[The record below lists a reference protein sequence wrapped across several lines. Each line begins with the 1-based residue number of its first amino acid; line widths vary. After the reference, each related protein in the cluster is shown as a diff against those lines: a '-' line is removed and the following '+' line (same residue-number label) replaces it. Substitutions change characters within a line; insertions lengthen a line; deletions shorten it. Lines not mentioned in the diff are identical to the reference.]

1 MAIQK
6 KWRSLLIAVL
16 LCACGH
22 RKHIPDV
29 SQIPMDLH
37 IDRFDQAFFALDTNQ
52 IAQSLRQ
59 LQQEFPYFCNDFTS
73 DILGAAPLSDTNTT
87 AIFACHQFLVSYLPV
102 KDSLERKYPNL
113 NWLEKDLDQA
123 FRFIRYYFPQYNPPP
138 HVVAFIGPFD
148 APGVAIT
155 RFTLAIGLQLYA
167 GHNFAFYN
175 SMEGQE
181 LYPAYISR
189 RFERPYIPVNCMK
202 AIAEDMFP
210 DSSANLSLI
219 GQIVEKGK
227 YWWLTD
233 LFLPRTEDSLKTG
246 FSQKQLDW
254 CQANEGLI
262 WNYVLQHE
270 DLYNIDPDVIKNYIG
285 DSPST
290 PGMPDISPGNIG
302 QWIGWKIVEKYVEDH
317 PEAGPKEIMR
327 MDPRKLFEE
336 SKYKPR

>member
-1 MAIQK
+1 
-6 KWRSLLIAVL
+6 
-16 LCACGH
+16 
-22 RKHIPDV
+22 
-29 SQIPMDLH
+29 
-37 IDRFDQAFFALDTNQ
+37 
-52 IAQSLRQ
+52 
-59 LQQEFPYFCNDFTS
+59 
-73 DILGAAPLSDTNTT
+73 
-87 AIFACHQFLVSYLPV
+87 
-102 KDSLERKYPNL
+102 
-113 NWLEKDLDQA
+113 
-123 FRFIRYYFPQYNPPP
+123 
-138 HVVAFIGPFD
+138 
-148 APGVAIT
+148 
-155 RFTLAIGLQLYA
+155 
-167 GHNFAFYN
+167 
-175 SMEGQE
+175 MEGQE